1 MVGRPSDR
9 TSSGDAT
16 GPKLRL
22 ALLVVLTASLVLLSG
37 CPGDPEPGEF
47 PPGANETGVSEEV
60 VESHDAELTS
70 LTSYTYV
77 VTRDQL
83 VDGEL
88 QAVEYRLRADA
99 DDGRYRSTTV
109 VGDVTRTAY
118 YADGTSYRKQA
129 SEDGTS
135 YEVADD
141 EPAPT
146 TQVRNFNARIERL
159 ASTTN
164 LTFQG
169 SDDSG
174 DGETLYRYTASD
186 VSAQFVTTLPTSN
199 VSVEFAVTREG
210 LVRTVQFEYDVLVDG
225 EHHEATF
232 TVELRDVNSTSV
244 SRPGWIDDAT
254 SDASNRASAPVIR
267 PRQGGGI

>member
-1 MVGRPSDR
+1 MVGRPSGG

-16 GPKLRL
+16 GPELRP
-22 ALLVVLTASLVLLSG
+22 ALLVVLTASLVVLSG
-37 CPGDPEPGEF
+37 CPGDPEPGEY
-47 PPGANETGVSEEV
+47 PPGANETGVSEEI
-60 VESHDAELTS
+60 VEAHDAELTS
-70 LTSYTYV
+70 LDSYTYV

-83 VDGEL
+83 VAGEL

-99 DDGRYRSTTV
+99 DDGRYLSTTA

-118 YADGTSYRKQA
+118 YANGTSYRKQA
-129 SEDGTS
+129 GGDGTS
-135 YEVADD
+135 YEVADG

-169 SDDSG
+169 SDDGG
-174 DGETLYRYTASD
+174 DETLYRYTASN
-186 VSAQFVTTLPTSN
+186 VSAQFVTTLPASN

-210 LVRTVQFEYDVLVDG
+210 LVRTVRFEYDVLLDG
-225 EHHEATF
+225 ERNEGTF
-232 TVELRDVNSTSV
+232 TVELRDVNGTSV
-244 SRPGWIDDAT
+244 SRPGWIEAAVQNA
-254 SDASNRASAPVIR
+254 SDRASASVSQPIQV
-267 PRQGGGI
+267 GGA